1 MERLLIYVFIPIT
14 TGIGFF
20 QCAAKIGEIGSGRCS
35 GLNHL

>member
-20 QCAAKIGEIGSGRCS
+20 QCAAKIGEIDRDAAAA
-35 GLNHL
+35 